1 MAELKTQNEK
11 PLTILLLVALVPT
24 YLSIVTLHGETLLEM
39 VKSQTWRAYMELAAL
54 GIGPL
59 VCLKVILQLLV
70 QNLDTHWKE
79 RLAHLRWNHPLPGSR
94 ADKLIRNDP
103 RIDIGTL
110 DPEIEALLNESMT
123 PRERNSHW
131 YNRIYR
137 PVRETPAVSN
147 THRRYLLYREASA
160 GAFMVLSIVALSDA
174 FGRIL
179 FELPL
184 MTLSAYLVI
193 TTYVLLL
200 IGAASKAG
208 NRMVIGA
215 IANYT
220 NTQLLGDA

>member
-11 PLTILLLVALVPT
+11 RLTMLLLVALVPT
-24 YLSIVTLHGETLLEM
+24 YLSIITLHGETLLEIF
-39 VKSQTWRAYMELAAL
+39 KSQTWRAYMELAAL
-54 GIGPL
+54 GVGPL

-103 RIDIGTL
+103 RIDIETL
-110 DPEIEALLNESMT
+110 DPEIEALLSESMT

-131 YNRIYR
+131 YNRIYLS
-137 PVRETPAVSN
+137 VRETPAISN

-160 GAFMVLSIVALSDA
+160 GVFMVLLIVFLSDVLS
-174 FGRIL
+174 RII

-184 MTLSAYLVI
+184 MTFSSYLAI
-193 TTYVLLL
+193 TAYVLLL
-200 IGAASKAG
+200 IGAATKAG

-220 NTQLLGDA
+220 NTQL